1 MTFSFLPVSATR
13 AGDLLDLSYALFA
26 QVDKALV
33 VHYILRN
40 VHQSIREEVIKMGKN
55 QHVVPREGGWAVQ
68 GAGNDRATSVHDTQA
83 GAIDRARDIARNQE
97 SELLIH
103 GRNGQIRARD
113 SYGGDPF
120 PPKG

>member
-1 MTFSFLPVSATR
+1 
-13 AGDLLDLSYALFA
+13 
-26 QVDKALV
+26 
-33 VHYILRN
+33 
-40 VHQSIREEVIKMGKN
+40 MGKN

-83 GAIDRARDIARNQE
+83 GAIDRARDVARNQE